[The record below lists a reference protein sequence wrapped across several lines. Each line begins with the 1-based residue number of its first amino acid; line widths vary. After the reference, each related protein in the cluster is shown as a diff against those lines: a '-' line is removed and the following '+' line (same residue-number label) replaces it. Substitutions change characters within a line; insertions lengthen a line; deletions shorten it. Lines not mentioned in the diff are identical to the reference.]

1 MAELL
6 TLDNLFTLLMLVF
19 LQAVLGFDNLL
30 YISIES
36 KRVEASKQQMVRKV
50 GIALAIVLRIVLLL
64 VVLGAIDAF
73 AEPFTSIH
81 LGGLF
86 EAELSV
92 HALIVIGG
100 GGFILYTAVK
110 EIFHMLSIHE
120 LEEGAASR
128 RPVARCGVGWI
139 VAMNLVFSFDSIL
152 SAVALTD
159 VVPVMALAIIIS
171 GVMMIVLADR
181 VSEFLKKNRMYE
193 VLGLFILFLVG
204 VMLLSEGGHLAH
216 IHLAG
221 HAVEAMPKSTFYFVL
236 IALVIVDIAQGRYQK
251 LDLERQRG
259 QTAAAEPA
267 GEPRRGPQGA
277 SGRWSSKATKPM
289 VSRPHFGQPLRQVR
303 AASRAQGGRDR
314 RPRAAWAP
322 EGPLEGLPLGGRG
335 HGVLADDPRI
345 FRGADHLDEGAVD
358 GGGLADEEPVGCG
371 DGPRPEALA
380 DEQPAAGAELLAEGV
395 DGRGQPR
402 VARAEAWVAPRHTP
416 RA

>member
-120 LEEGAASR
+120 LEEGAAPPEARS
-128 RPVARCGVGWI
+128 PAVAIGWI

-251 LDLERQRG
+251 KLDLERQRG
-259 QTAAAEPA
+259 QTAAAESA
-267 GEPRRGPQGA
+267 G
-277 SGRWSSKATKPM
+277 
-289 VSRPHFGQPLRQVR
+289 
-303 AASRAQGGRDR
+303 
-314 RPRAAWAP
+314 
-322 EGPLEGLPLGGRG
+322 
-335 HGVLADDPRI
+335 
-345 FRGADHLDEGAVD
+345 
-358 GGGLADEEPVGCG
+358 
-371 DGPRPEALA
+371 
-380 DEQPAAGAELLAEGV
+380 
-395 DGRGQPR
+395 
-402 VARAEAWVAPRHTP
+402 
-416 RA
+416 